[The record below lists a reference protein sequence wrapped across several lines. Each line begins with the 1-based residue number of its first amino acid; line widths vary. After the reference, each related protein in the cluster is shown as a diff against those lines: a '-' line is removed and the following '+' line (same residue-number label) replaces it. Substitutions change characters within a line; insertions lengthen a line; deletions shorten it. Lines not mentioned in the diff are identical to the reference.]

1 MAICT
6 CGKLCEVN
14 KGKCSDCIAKTIVKD
29 VKTYLYVNKNGSKLK
44 RFWCK
49 LVEYNILCYDSQAD
63 TLHSMMISLEGS
75 VIKEEIEEIIDK
87 KIVLYPFTIYINNK
101 GKTYYSLRKDDRCI
115 WMKSIREKI
124 GAYNLFDY
132 YDMGDVIGQG
142 KFGVVKKAIH
152 KKTQKPVAIKIM
164 KKSAITQEDMELIR
178 REIEILKMCQHP
190 NIIRLLD
197 IFENSCYIFLVLE
210 LLSGGDLFSYLETR
224 KFKIPENN
232 AALIIYSLLQAL
244 QYLHSYGI
252 VHRDL
257 KPENI
262 LMVNDTQESDIKI
275 SDFGLSKIIAPNESC
290 AEPFG
295 TLSYVAPEVL
305 KHEQY
310 DKKVDFW
317 SLGVI
322 CYLLFSSTLPFD
334 TENNVD
340 TGKLITES
348 EPDYNIGWWKD
359 KSTEALNFTKRL
371 LSKDRSKRM
380 KLEEAM
386 EHEFIR
392 LHYNYI
398 VSAKKGMAK

>member
-1 MAICT
+1 
-6 CGKLCEVN
+6 
-14 KGKCSDCIAKTIVKD
+14 
-29 VKTYLYVNKNGSKLK
+29 
-44 RFWCK
+44 
-49 LVEYNILCYDSQAD
+49 
-63 TLHSMMISLEGS
+63 MISLEGS
-75 VIKEEIEEIIDK
+75 VIKEEIEELVEK
-87 KIVLYPFTIYINNK
+87 KIVLYPFTILINNK
-101 GKTYYSLRKDDRCI
+101 GKTYYSLRQDDRCI
-115 WMKSIREKI
+115 WLKSIREKI
-124 GAYNLFDY
+124 GAYNLYDY
-132 YDMGDVIGQG
+132 YETKDVVSKG

-164 KKSAITQEDMELIR
+164 KKSSIKLEDLELIR
-178 REIEILKMCQHP
+178 REIEILKICQHP

-197 IFENSCYIFLVLE
+197 IFENSGYIFLVLE

-224 KFKIPENN
+224 KFNIPEKSS
-232 AALIIYSLLQAL
+232 AYVVYSLLQAL

-262 LMVNDTQESDIKI
+262 LMVDDTQSSDIKI

-290 AEPFG
+290 TEPFG

-310 DKKVDFW
+310 DKRVDLW

-334 TENNVD
+334 TENNSD
-340 TGKLITES
+340 TGKMIIEC
-348 EPDYNIGWWKD
+348 EPDYSIGKWKD
-359 KSTEALNFTKRL
+359 RSPEALDFTKRL
-371 LSKDRSKRM
+371 LCKNRNKRM

-386 EHEFIR
+386 EHEFIK

-398 VSAKKGMAK
+398 AEVMNSASE